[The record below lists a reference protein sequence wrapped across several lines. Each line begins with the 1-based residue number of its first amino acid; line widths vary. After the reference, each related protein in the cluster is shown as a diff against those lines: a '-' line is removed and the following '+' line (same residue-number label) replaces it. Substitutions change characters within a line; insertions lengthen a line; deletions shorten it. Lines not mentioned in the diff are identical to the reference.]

1 VVEMDTYFKELVFV
15 CRNWEI
21 WGRGPQSG

>member
-1 VVEMDTYFKELVFV
+1 MDTYFKELVFV